1 MSNTKHT
8 YTEESAPTN
17 TGSSTR
23 PARFNLRLTCSTR
36 ARTWK
41 VISEARDA
49 FRNPA
54 TKFSGADVW
63 EQFLL
68 PLCEHAI
75 WQLRNGNKSS
85 RLFVASMFGN
95 LDPEDTVR
103 ATFKRLNERLNG
115 RKGK

>member
-1 MSNTKHT
+1 MSRTK
-8 YTEESAPTN
+8 YTWTDAEAPAN

-23 PARFNLRLTCSTR
+23 PARFNLRLSCSTR

-41 VISEARDA
+41 VISDAREA
-49 FRNPA
+49 FRHPA
-54 TKFSGADVW
+54 KDYSGADIW

-85 RLFVASMFGN
+85 RLFVASMFSN

-103 ATFKRLNERLNG
+103 ATFKRLNERLTG
-115 RKGK
+115 RRGK